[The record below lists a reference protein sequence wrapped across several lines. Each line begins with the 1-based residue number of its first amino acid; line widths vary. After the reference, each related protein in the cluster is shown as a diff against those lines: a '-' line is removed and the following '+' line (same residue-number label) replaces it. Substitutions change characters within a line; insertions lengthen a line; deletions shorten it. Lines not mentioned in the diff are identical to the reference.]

1 MVNVCNNKTNCIG
14 QLFFISTAC
23 TINTEKVI
31 LNSNQV
37 EDILPTNSSRKTDSE
52 TFRTTTGIKTSYA
65 LNVRELNT
73 QQRIEIYQW
82 FQKNESPP
90 VRSVVQ
96 DNDFLR
102 VRFEQPVYQ
111 EDFFLMVRLAGKL
124 DESTYQIMIDGDRVF
139 VKKDL

>member
-1 MVNVCNNKTNCIG
+1 MFAIIKRIVLVSC
-14 QLFFISTAC
+14 FFISTAC
-23 TINTEKVI
+23 TINTEKVV

-37 EDILPTNSSRKTDSE
+37 EDIMPINSSPKTDFK
-52 TFRTTTGIKTSYA
+52 TLKTTTGIEASYV

-82 FQKNESPP
+82 FQKNESSPAL
-90 VRSVVQ
+90 SVVQ

-102 VRFEQPVYQ
+102 VRFKQPVYQ
-111 EDFFLMVRLAGKL
+111 EDFLLMVRQAGKL
-124 DESTYQIMIDGDRVF
+124 DESTYQIMFDGDRVF

>member
-1 MVNVCNNKTNCIG
+1 MFAIIKRFVLVGCF
-14 QLFFISTAC
+14 LISTAC

-37 EDILPTNSSRKTDSE
+37 EDILPTNSSPTTDFKTLK
-52 TFRTTTGIKTSYA
+52 TTTGIETSYV

-82 FQKNESPP
+82 FQKNESFPAL
-90 VRSVVQ
+90 SVVQ

-111 EDFFLMVRLAGKL
+111 EDFLLMVRQAGKL
-124 DESTYQIMIDGDRVF
+124 DESTYQIMFDGDRVF

>member
-1 MVNVCNNKTNCIG
+1 MFAIIKRFVLVGCF
-14 QLFFISTAC
+14 LISTAC

-37 EDILPTNSSRKTDSE
+37 EDILPTNSSPKTDFK
-52 TFRTTTGIKTSYA
+52 TLKTTTGIETSYV

-82 FQKNESPP
+82 FQKNESSPAL
-90 VRSVVQ
+90 SVVQ

-111 EDFFLMVRLAGKL
+111 EDFLLMVRQAGKL
-124 DESTYQIMIDGDRVF
+124 DKSTYQIMFDGDRVF

>member
-1 MVNVCNNKTNCIG
+1 MFAIIKRFVFVGCFLI
-14 QLFFISTAC
+14 LTAC
-23 TINTEKVI
+23 TINTEKVT

-37 EDILPTNSSRKTDSE
+37 EDILPTNSSPKTDFK
-52 TFRTTTGIKTSYA
+52 TLKTTIGIEASYV

-82 FQKNESPP
+82 FQKNESSPTL
-90 VRSVVQ
+90 SVVQ

-111 EDFFLMVRLAGKL
+111 EDFLLMVRQAGKL
-124 DESTYQIMIDGDRVF
+124 DESTYQIMFDGDRVF

>member
-1 MVNVCNNKTNCIG
+1 MFAIIKRFVLVGCF
-14 QLFFISTAC
+14 LISTAC

-37 EDILPTNSSRKTDSE
+37 KDALPTNSSPKTDFK
-52 TFRTTTGIKTSYA
+52 TLKTTTGIETSYV

-82 FQKNESPP
+82 FQKNESSPAL
-90 VRSVVQ
+90 SVVQ

-111 EDFFLMVRLAGKL
+111 EDFLLMVRQAGKL
-124 DESTYQIMIDGDRVF
+124 DESTYHIMFDGDRVF
-139 VKKDL
+139 VKKGL

>member
-1 MVNVCNNKTNCIG
+1 MFAIIKRFVLVGCF
-14 QLFFISTAC
+14 LISTAC

-37 EDILPTNSSRKTDSE
+37 EDILPTNSSPKTDFK
-52 TFRTTTGIKTSYA
+52 TLKTTTGIETSYV

-82 FQKNESPP
+82 FQKNESSPAL
-90 VRSVVQ
+90 SVVQ

-102 VRFEQPVYQ
+102 VRFEQLVYQ
-111 EDFFLMVRLAGKL
+111 EDFLLMVRQAGSL
-124 DESTYQIMIDGDRVF
+124 DESTYQIMFDGDRVF
-139 VKKDL
+139 VKKYL

>member
-1 MVNVCNNKTNCIG
+1 MFAIIKRIVLVSC
-14 QLFFISTAC
+14 FFISTAC
-23 TINTEKVI
+23 TINTEKVV

-37 EDILPTNSSRKTDSE
+37 EDIMPINSSPKTDFK
-52 TFRTTTGIKTSYA
+52 TLKTTTGIETSYV

-82 FQKNESPP
+82 FQKNESSPAL
-90 VRSVVQ
+90 SVVQ

-102 VRFEQPVYQ
+102 VRFKQPVYQ
-111 EDFFLMVRLAGKL
+111 EDFLLMVRQAGKL
-124 DESTYQIMIDGDRVF
+124 DESTYQIMFDGDRVF

>member
-1 MVNVCNNKTNCIG
+1 MFAIIKRFVLVGCF
-14 QLFFISTAC
+14 LISTAC

-37 EDILPTNSSRKTDSE
+37 EDILPTNSSPKTDFK
-52 TFRTTTGIKTSYA
+52 TLKTTTGIETSYV

-82 FQKNESPP
+82 FQKNESSPAL
-90 VRSVVQ
+90 SVVQ

-102 VRFEQPVYQ
+102 VRFKQLVYQ
-111 EDFFLMVRLAGKL
+111 EDFLLMVRQAGSL
-124 DESTYQIMIDGDRVF
+124 DESTYQIMFDGDRVF
-139 VKKDL
+139 VKKYL

>member
-1 MVNVCNNKTNCIG
+1 MFAIIKRIVLVSF
-14 QLFFISTAC
+14 FFISTAC

-31 LNSNQV
+31 LNSNQL

-82 FQKNESPP
+82 FQKNESSP

-96 DNDFLR
+96 DKDFLR

-111 EDFFLMVRLAGKL
+111 EDFFLMVRQAGKL

-139 VKKDL
+139 VEKDL

>member
-1 MVNVCNNKTNCIG
+1 MFAIIKRFVLVGCF
-14 QLFFISTAC
+14 LISTAC

-37 EDILPTNSSRKTDSE
+37 EDILPTNSSPKTDFK
-52 TFRTTTGIKTSYA
+52 TLKTTTGIETSYV

-82 FQKNESPP
+82 FQKNESSPAL
-90 VRSVVQ
+90 SVVQ

-102 VRFEQPVYQ
+102 VRFKQPVYQ
-111 EDFFLMVRLAGKL
+111 EDFLLMVRQAGKL
-124 DESTYQIMIDGDRVF
+124 DESTYQIMFDGDRVF

>member
-1 MVNVCNNKTNCIG
+1 MFAIIKRIVLVSC
-14 QLFFISTAC
+14 FFISTAC

-37 EDILPTNSSRKTDSE
+37 EDILPTNISPKTDSE

-82 FQKNESPP
+82 FQKNESSP

-111 EDFFLMVRLAGKL
+111 KDFFLMVRLAGKL

>member
-1 MVNVCNNKTNCIG
+1 MFAIIKRFVLVGCF
-14 QLFFISTAC
+14 LISTAC

-37 EDILPTNSSRKTDSE
+37 EDILPTNSSPKTDFK
-52 TFRTTTGIKTSYA
+52 TLKTTTGIETSYV

-82 FQKNESPP
+82 FQKNESSP

-111 EDFFLMVRLAGKL
+111 KDFFLMVRLAGKL

>member
-1 MVNVCNNKTNCIG
+1 MFAIMKRFVLVGCF
-14 QLFFISTAC
+14 LISTAC

-37 EDILPTNSSRKTDSE
+37 EDILPTNSSPTTDFKTLK
-52 TFRTTTGIKTSYA
+52 TTTGIETSYV

-82 FQKNESPP
+82 FQKNESSPAL
-90 VRSVVQ
+90 SVVQ

-111 EDFFLMVRLAGKL
+111 EDFLLMVRQAGKL
-124 DESTYQIMIDGDRVF
+124 DGSTYQIMFDGDRVF

>member
-1 MVNVCNNKTNCIG
+1 MFAIIKRFVLVGCF
-14 QLFFISTAC
+14 LISTAC

-37 EDILPTNSSRKTDSE
+37 EDILPTNSSPKTDFK
-52 TFRTTTGIKTSYA
+52 TLKTTTGIEASYV

-82 FQKNESPP
+82 FQKNESSPAL
-90 VRSVVQ
+90 SVVQ

-102 VRFEQPVYQ
+102 VRFEQLVYQ
-111 EDFFLMVRLAGKL
+111 EDFLLMVRQAGKL
-124 DESTYQIMIDGDRVF
+124 DESTYQIMFDGDRVF

>member
-1 MVNVCNNKTNCIG
+1 MFAIIKRFVLVGCF
-14 QLFFISTAC
+14 LISTAC

-37 EDILPTNSSRKTDSE
+37 EDILPTNSSPTTDFKTLK
-52 TFRTTTGIKTSYA
+52 TTTGIETSYV

-82 FQKNESPP
+82 FQKNESSPAL
-90 VRSVVQ
+90 SVVQ

-111 EDFFLMVRLAGKL
+111 EDFLLMVRQAGKL
-124 DESTYQIMIDGDRVF
+124 DESTYQIMFDGDRVF

>member
-1 MVNVCNNKTNCIG
+1 MFAIIKRFVLVGCF
-14 QLFFISTAC
+14 LISTAC

-37 EDILPTNSSRKTDSE
+37 EDALPTNSSPKTDFK
-52 TFRTTTGIKTSYA
+52 TLKTTTGIETSYV

-82 FQKNESPP
+82 FQKNESSPAL
-90 VRSVVQ
+90 SVVQ

-111 EDFFLMVRLAGKL
+111 EDFLLMVRQAGKL
-124 DESTYQIMIDGDRVF
+124 DESTYQIMFDGDRVF

>member
-1 MVNVCNNKTNCIG
+1 MFAIIKRLVLVGCF
-14 QLFFISTAC
+14 LISTAC

-37 EDILPTNSSRKTDSE
+37 EDILPTNSSPTTDFKTLK
-52 TFRTTTGIKTSYA
+52 TTTGIEISYV

-82 FQKNESPP
+82 FQKNESSPAL
-90 VRSVVQ
+90 SVVQ

-111 EDFFLMVRLAGKL
+111 EDFLLMVRQAGKL
-124 DESTYQIMIDGDRVF
+124 DESTYQIMFDGDRVF

>member
-1 MVNVCNNKTNCIG
+1 MFAIIKRIVLVSC
-14 QLFFISTAC
+14 FFISTAC
-23 TINTEKVI
+23 TINTEKVV

-37 EDILPTNSSRKTDSE
+37 EDVMPINSSPKTDFK
-52 TFRTTTGIKTSYA
+52 TLKTTTGIETSYV

-82 FQKNESPP
+82 FQKNESSPAL
-90 VRSVVQ
+90 SVVQ

-111 EDFFLMVRLAGKL
+111 EDFLLMVRQAGKL
-124 DESTYQIMIDGDRVF
+124 DESTYQIMFDGDRVF

>member
-1 MVNVCNNKTNCIG
+1 MFAIIKRFVLVGCF
-14 QLFFISTAC
+14 LISTAC

-37 EDILPTNSSRKTDSE
+37 EDILPTNSSPKTDFK
-52 TFRTTTGIKTSYA
+52 TLKTTTGIETSYV

-82 FQKNESPP
+82 FQKNESSPAL
-90 VRSVVQ
+90 SVVQ

-102 VRFEQPVYQ
+102 VRFEQLVYQ
-111 EDFFLMVRLAGKL
+111 EDFLLMVRQAGKL
-124 DESTYQIMIDGDRVF
+124 DESTYQIMFDGDRVF

>member
-1 MVNVCNNKTNCIG
+1 MFAIIKRFVLVGCF
-14 QLFFISTAC
+14 LISTAC

-37 EDILPTNSSRKTDSE
+37 EDILPTNSSPTTDFKTLK
-52 TFRTTTGIKTSYA
+52 TTTGIEISYV

-82 FQKNESPP
+82 FQKNESSPAL
-90 VRSVVQ
+90 SVVQ

-111 EDFFLMVRLAGKL
+111 EDFLLMVRQAGKL
-124 DESTYQIMIDGDRVF
+124 DESTYQIMFDGDRVF

>member
-1 MVNVCNNKTNCIG
+1 MFAIIKRFVLVGCF
-14 QLFFISTAC
+14 LISTAC

-37 EDILPTNSSRKTDSE
+37 EDILPTNSSPKTDFK
-52 TFRTTTGIKTSYA
+52 TLNTTTGIETSYV

-82 FQKNESPP
+82 FQKNESSPAL
-90 VRSVVQ
+90 SVVQ

-102 VRFEQPVYQ
+102 VRFEQQVYQ
-111 EDFFLMVRLAGKL
+111 EDFLLMVRQAGKL
-124 DESTYQIMIDGDRVF
+124 DESTYQIMFDGDRVF
-139 VKKDL
+139 VKKD

>member
-1 MVNVCNNKTNCIG
+1 MSAIIKRFVLVGCF
-14 QLFFISTAC
+14 LISTAC

-37 EDILPTNSSRKTDSE
+37 EDILPTNSSPTTDFKTLK
-52 TFRTTTGIKTSYA
+52 TTTGIETSYV

-82 FQKNESPP
+82 FQKNESFPAL
-90 VRSVVQ
+90 SVVQ

-111 EDFFLMVRLAGKL
+111 EDFLLMVRQAGKL
-124 DESTYQIMIDGDRVF
+124 DESTYQIMFDGDRVF

>member
-1 MVNVCNNKTNCIG
+1 MFAIIKRIVLVSF
-14 QLFFISTAC
+14 FFISTAC

-82 FQKNESPP
+82 FQKNESSP

>member
-1 MVNVCNNKTNCIG
+1 MFAIIKRIVLVSC
-14 QLFFISTAC
+14 FFISTAC
-23 TINTEKVI
+23 TINTEKVV

-37 EDILPTNSSRKTDSE
+37 EDVMPINSSPKTDFK
-52 TFRTTTGIKTSYA
+52 TLKTTTGIETSYV

-82 FQKNESPP
+82 FQKNESSPAL
-90 VRSVVQ
+90 SVVQ

-102 VRFEQPVYQ
+102 VRFKQPVYQ
-111 EDFFLMVRLAGKL
+111 EDFLLMVRQAGKL
-124 DESTYQIMIDGDRVF
+124 DESTYQIMFDGDRVF